1 MISLNI
7 AGLIDHT
14 ILKPDASKSEIERVC
29 REALEYGFASVC
41 VNGCNVEYAC
51 RMLRGSSI
59 KIASVVGF
67 PLGAMHASAKAFE
80 ARTAVESGAGEID
93 MVMNIGAFK
102 DGDYDVVIGDIKDV
116 VTAAKGAAVKVIIET
131 CLLSREEIV
140 KASKLVKESGA
151 AFVKTSTGFSRS
163 GANEEDIALIRSA
176 VGADFGIKAS
186 GGIRTYEDAV
196 RMIEAG
202 ATRIGA
208 SLSVDIAKGGESK

>member
-1 MISLNI
+1 LNI
-7 AGLIDHT
+7 ARLIDHT

-51 RMLRGSSI
+51 SVLRGSSI
-59 KIASVVGF
+59 KVASVVGF
-67 PLGAMHASAKAFE
+67 PLGAMHDSAKAFE
-80 ARTAVESGAGEID
+80 ARAAVESGAGEID

-102 DGDYDVVIGDIKDV
+102 DGDYDVVLGDIKGV
-116 VTAAKGAAVKVIIET
+116 VAAAKGAVVKVIIET

-140 KASKLVKESGA
+140 KASKLVKDSGA
-151 AFVKTSTGFSRS
+151 AYVKTSTGFSRS

-176 VGADFGIKAS
+176 VGPDFGVKAS

>member
-1 MISLNI
+1 MNI
-7 AGLIDHT
+7 ARLIDHT

-51 RMLRGSSI
+51 SVLRGSSI
-59 KIASVVGF
+59 KVASVVGF
-67 PLGAMHASAKAFE
+67 PLGAMHGSAKAFE
-80 ARTAVESGAGEID
+80 ARAAVESGAGEID

-102 DGDYDVVIGDIKDV
+102 DGDYDVVIGDIKGV
-116 VTAAKGAAVKVIIET
+116 VAAAKGAVVKVIIET

-140 KASKLVKESGA
+140 KASKLVKDSGA
-151 AFVKTSTGFSRS
+151 AYVKTSTGFSRS

-176 VGADFGIKAS
+176 VGPDFGVKAS

>member
-1 MISLNI
+1 MNI
-7 AGLIDHT
+7 ARLIDHT

-51 RMLRGSSI
+51 SVLRGSSI
-59 KIASVVGF
+59 KVASVVGF
-67 PLGAMHASAKAFE
+67 PLGAMHDSAKAFE
-80 ARTAVESGAGEID
+80 ARAAVESGAGEID

-102 DGDYDVVIGDIKDV
+102 DGDYDVVLGDIKGV
-116 VTAAKGAAVKVIIET
+116 VAAAKGAVVKVIIET

-140 KASKLVKESGA
+140 KASKLVKDSGA
-151 AFVKTSTGFSRS
+151 AYVKTSTGFSRS

-176 VGADFGIKAS
+176 VGPDFGVKAS

>member
-1 MISLNI
+1 MSLNI
-7 AGLIDHT
+7 AELIDHT
-14 ILKPDASKSEIERVC
+14 ILKPDALRSEIERVC

-51 RMLRGSSI
+51 SMLRGSSI
-59 KIASVVGF
+59 KVASVVGF
-67 PLGAMHASAKAFE
+67 PLGAMSSSTKAFE

-102 DGDYDVVIGDIKDV
+102 DGDYDVVLGDIKGV

-140 KASKLVKESGA
+140 KASKLVKDSGA

-176 VGADFGIKAS
+176 VGPDFGIKAS

-196 RMIEAG
+196 RMLEAG

-208 SLSVDIAKGGESK
+208 SLSVDIAKGGEGK

>member
-1 MISLNI
+1 LNI

>member
-1 MISLNI
+1 MSLNI

>member
-1 MISLNI
+1 MNI
-7 AGLIDHT
+7 ARLIDHT

-51 RMLRGSSI
+51 SLLRGSSI
-59 KIASVVGF
+59 KVASVVGF
-67 PLGAMHASAKAFE
+67 PLGAMHGSAKAFE
-80 ARTAVESGAGEID
+80 ARAAVESGAGEID

-102 DGDYDVVIGDIKDV
+102 DGDYDVVLGDIKGV
-116 VTAAKGAAVKVIIET
+116 VAAAKGAVVKVIIET

-140 KASKLVKESGA
+140 KASKLVKDSGA
-151 AFVKTSTGFSRS
+151 AYVKTSTGFSRS

-176 VGADFGIKAS
+176 VGPDFGVKAS

>member
-1 MISLNI
+1 LNI
-7 AGLIDHT
+7 ARLIDHT

-51 RMLRGSSI
+51 SLLRGSSI
-59 KIASVVGF
+59 KVASVVGF
-67 PLGAMHASAKAFE
+67 PLGAMHGSAKAFE
-80 ARTAVESGAGEID
+80 ARAAVESGAGEID

-102 DGDYDVVIGDIKDV
+102 DGDYDVVLGDIKGV
-116 VTAAKGAAVKVIIET
+116 VAAAKGAVVKVIIET

-140 KASKLVKESGA
+140 KASKLVKDSGA
-151 AFVKTSTGFSRS
+151 AYVKTSTGFSRS

-176 VGADFGIKAS
+176 VGPDFGVKAS

>member
-1 MISLNI
+1 MNI

>member
-1 MISLNI
+1 LNI
-7 AGLIDHT
+7 ARLIDHT

-51 RMLRGSSI
+51 SVLRGSSI
-59 KIASVVGF
+59 KVASVVGF
-67 PLGAMHASAKAFE
+67 PLGAMHGSAKAFE
-80 ARTAVESGAGEID
+80 ARAAVESGAGEID

-102 DGDYDVVIGDIKDV
+102 DGDYDVVIGDIKGV
-116 VTAAKGAAVKVIIET
+116 VAAAKGAVVKVIIET

-140 KASKLVKESGA
+140 KASKLVKDSGA
-151 AFVKTSTGFSRS
+151 AYVKTSTGFSRS

-176 VGADFGIKAS
+176 VGPDFGVKAS